1 MQKKNLYIA
10 LAVVCLLACLSIWLG
25 CQKELNGNNGSS
37 GVLNRTDCVLF
48 MSFEVETTTAA
59 RTVVPSDFAQLE
71 PIDQIMALPH
81 RERFAVE
88 VCYKSSGQKDLSMT
102 RLTPTEPINYP
113 KNTAD
118 GYLAPDYSRLIVVN
132 GVATY
137 YDQFNNVM
145 RSGSHSPDADA
156 VIHILDMVANRK
168 PLTDAEFNQGLQIM
182 RDSGLAIQEHQNNLV
197 TIRYNYPDGSYSV
210 QALDKSTRA
219 AVGNLHYG
227 PNGKLQTRSMLDV
240 EGTAQNPIVRRAYM
254 ESFITSMVGDIPMK
268 VEQYSKFDNFT
279 LTFNQ

>member
-10 LAVVCLLACLSIWLG
+10 LTVVCLLACLSIWLG
-25 CQKELNGNNGSS
+25 CQKELNGNNGSN

-88 VCYKSSGQKDLSMT
+88 VCYKSSGQKNLSMT
-102 RLTPTEPINYP
+102 RLTPMEPINYP

-118 GYLAPDYSRLIVVN
+118 GYLAPDYSRLIVEN

-145 RSGSHSPDADA
+145 RIKPQNSDALA
-156 VIHILDMVANRK
+156 VQDIVDMVANLK

-182 RDSGLAIQEHQNNLV
+182 RDSGLVMQEHQNNLV
-197 TIRYNYPDGSYSV
+197 TIRYNFPDGSYSV
-210 QALDKSTRA
+210 QALDKTTRM

-227 PNGKLQTRSMLDV
+227 SDGKLQTRSMLDV
-240 EGTAQNPIVRRAYM
+240 EGTAQSPVIKRSFM
-254 ESFITSMVGDIPMK
+254 ESFITSMIGNIPMK

-279 LTFNQ
+279 LTYK